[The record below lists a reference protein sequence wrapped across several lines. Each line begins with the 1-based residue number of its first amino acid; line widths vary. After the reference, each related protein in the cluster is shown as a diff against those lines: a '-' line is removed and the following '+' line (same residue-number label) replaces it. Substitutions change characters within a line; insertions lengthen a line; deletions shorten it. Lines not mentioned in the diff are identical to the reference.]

1 MVGERPDHSKAKD
14 EEQEK
19 SHAYPHFVVR
29 NLQVLSCMIPGASKR
44 IAVIAADGFDE
55 IELVKPVHVLR
66 NAEIRVDILS
76 LKKREH
82 LIGLRYLQQTL
93 KVPVNGLLEE
103 ANATDY
109 DALYLPGGALGVDS
123 LRTEPLVQNFINEI
137 ESAGKPIA
145 AMGHAA
151 WLLISAGLVRGRSLT
166 SYHTIQDDVRNA
178 GGTWLDRQ
186 TVCHENWLTSRQFD
200 DIPAFSREILRLFS
214 GDEPLISPE
223 SRILVAKSRIA

>member
-1 MVGERPDHSKAKD
+1 MQFIRLSGAKSARF
-14 EEQEK
+14 E
-19 SHAYPHFVVR
+19 HMTTTG
-29 NLQVLSCMIPGASKR
+29 LKR

-55 IELVKPVHVLR
+55 LELVKPIHVLR
-66 NAEIRVDILS
+66 NADLKVDILS

-93 KVPVNGLLEE
+93 KVPVDGLLEE
-103 ANATDY
+103 ARATDY
-109 DALYLPGGALGVDS
+109 DALYLPGGALSVDS
-123 LRTEPLVQNFINEI
+123 LRTELPVQNFIKEMEN
-137 ESAGKPIA
+137 SGKPIA

-166 SYHTIQDDVRNA
+166 SYYTLQDDVRNA

-214 GDEPLISPE
+214 GNEPLISPDA
-223 SRILVAKSRIA
+223 RILVAKARIA